1 MKLSLFIIVLL
12 FSAVQAIAG
21 TNCPNLC
28 NEGWW
33 KNNDLISLKNE
44 LQVNNN
50 SINLDP
56 NGYSMVYYAAAHGSA
71 EMLEFLLTKV
81 PTTTPPDS
89 DGFTLLHAAVEFG
102 SIENIKILLDH
113 GIDTN
118 AQTLFGYTALH
129 TAASDRGDE
138 IVLLLIDNGADPT
151 IEDDSGRTPFDH
163 ASANKKLSEK
173 TLLKLFK
180 ALQE

>member
-28 NEGWW
+28 NKDWW
-33 KNNDLISLKNE
+33 ENNDLISLKNE

-56 NGYSMVYYAAAHGSA
+56 DGYSMVYYAAAHGSA

-102 SIENIKILLDH
+102 SIENIKVLLDH
-113 GIDTN
+113 GIDPN

-129 TAASDRGDE
+129 TAASDRGDKV
-138 IVLLLIDNGADPT
+138 VLLLIDNGADPT

-163 ASANKKLSEK
+163 ASANKKLLEK

-180 ALQE
+180 AVQE